1 MRELRLPREALAEKT
16 EMSTAQPELDL
27 TEEGGEPFYVALAV
41 MCACVVDRAAG
52 QVVFRGTVAVCLRD
66 ATRRVKAAK
75 KKGKP

>member
-1 MRELRLPREALAEKT
+1 MRELRLPREALAEKN
-16 EMSTAQPELDL
+16 EMSAQPELDL

-52 QVVFRGTVAVCLRD
+52 QVVFRGTVAACLRD
-66 ATRRVKAAK
+66 ATRRVKAV